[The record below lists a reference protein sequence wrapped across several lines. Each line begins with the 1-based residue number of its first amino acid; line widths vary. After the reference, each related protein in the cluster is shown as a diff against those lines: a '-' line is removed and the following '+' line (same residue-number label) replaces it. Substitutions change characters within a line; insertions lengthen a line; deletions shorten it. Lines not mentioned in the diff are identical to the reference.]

1 MCRTIFEKVKGRG
14 GKVNKT
20 CVYQKQPFEGLLEK
34 GVMRA
39 FAQFTKK
46 HLCRNLL
53 FDKVKT
59 LHICNFIKTSL

>member
-1 MCRTIFEKVKGRG
+1 MCGAIFEKVKGSG

-20 CVYQKQPFEGLLEK
+20 SVYQKQPFEGLLEK

-46 HLCRNLL
+46 
-53 FDKVKT
+53 
-59 LHICNFIKTSL
+59 TSVPESPL